1 MERSSYRKSPGGCV
15 PRRGKKAQVLRRE
28 SAEAASVAGLPP
40 TDGRV
45 IGEVWK

>member
-1 MERSSYRKSPGGCV
+1 MKTFLEKITKL

-28 SAEAASVAGLPP
+28 STEAASVAGLPP
-40 TDGRV
+40 TDGHV